1 MPEINLNKEVYFNF
15 RKGIALLSIYSQSQ
29 TFLLYCYC
37 LNAESFIV
45 LTSWEGYTSHRS
57 QNYASGDLREGQEGA

>member
-1 MPEINLNKEVYFNF
+1 MYFNI
-15 RKGIALLSIYSQSQ
+15 RKGIVLLPIYSQSQ

-37 LNAESFIV
+37 LNAESSIV

-57 QNYASGDLREGQEGA
+57 QNYASEDLREGQGGA